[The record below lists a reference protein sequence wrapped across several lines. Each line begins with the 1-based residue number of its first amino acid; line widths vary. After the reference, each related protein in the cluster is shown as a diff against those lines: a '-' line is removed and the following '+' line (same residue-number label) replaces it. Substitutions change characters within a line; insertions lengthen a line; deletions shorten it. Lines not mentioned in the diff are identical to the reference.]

1 MNPQAQLIYQDLKT
15 RYKKASLSK
24 SELAVELGVS
34 ISTIDK
40 YKKDGIGLPNYKKL
54 GNAKNAKIIFNII
67 DVANFLSQTIKTV

>member
-15 RYKKASLSK
+15 RYKKASRSK

>member
-24 SELAVELGVS
+24 TELAQELGVS
-34 ISTIDK
+34 LSTIDK

-54 GNAKNAKIIFNII
+54 GNAKNAKVIFNII
-67 DVANFLSQTIKTV
+67 DVANYLSKTVKTA